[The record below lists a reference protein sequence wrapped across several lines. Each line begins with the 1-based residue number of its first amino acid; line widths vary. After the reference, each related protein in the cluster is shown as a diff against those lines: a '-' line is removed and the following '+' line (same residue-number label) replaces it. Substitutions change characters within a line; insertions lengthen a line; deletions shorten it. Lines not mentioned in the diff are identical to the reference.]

1 MQLQALLEVGRRGIE
16 IIGVLA
22 IAFSLLAVAGD
33 TVMAEEL
40 FPDSLLTAES
50 FLLLL
55 QSKYIHQGIFQGRL
69 LRLPASRHEQKCSKD
84 GAQ

>member
-1 MQLQALLEVGRRGIE
+1 MQLQALLEVGRSGIE

-22 IAFSLLAVAGD
+22 IAFSLLTMAGD

-50 FLLLL
+50 FLTLLPPE
-55 QSKYIHQGIFQGRL
+55 YVHQRIFQGSL
-69 LRLPASRHEQKCSKD
+69 LCSPASRYEQTRRKD
-84 GAQ
+84 AGQ

>member
-50 FLLLL
+50 FLPLLL
-55 QSKYIHQGIFQGRL
+55 PEYVHQRIFQG
-69 LRLPASRHEQKCSKD
+69 S
-84 GAQ
+84 